1 VTRANRLQSLVALLA
16 ACLTVAACVGTSP
29 SKPPSAPPKPVAV
42 RAGID
47 AQRTRPEFPGF
58 RRVVRNEVEYFCQ
71 TSMPTGSR
79 TRRGDQCFTRAELK
93 RMEESNADLFK
104 DAAGGSSHDSLKTD
118 SPR

>member
-1 VTRANRLQSLVALLA
+1 MAAVLA
-16 ACLTVAACVGTSP
+16 ACLTVSACVGNRP
-29 SKPPSAPPKPVAV
+29 PKPPTAPPKPVAV
-42 RAGID
+42 RAGTD
-47 AQRTRPEFPGF
+47 AQRARSEFPGF

-71 TSMPTGSR
+71 TSTPTGSR

-93 RMEESNADLFK
+93 RMEENNADLFK